1 MFKFIAAAALALVTT
16 LAAAATDINKAG
28 QAELE
33 AVKGIGPGMAQR
45 MLDARKTGPFAD
57 WADLRTRVKGVGESK
72 AQKFSEN
79 GLTVNGKAYTASAPA
94 VYKAPK
100 AKSEKG
106 EKGEKKGDKLAS

>member
-16 LAAAATDINKAG
+16 FAAASTDINKANL
-28 QAELE
+28 AELE

-45 MLDARKTGPFAD
+45 MLDARKAGPFND

-79 GLTVNGKAYTASAPA
+79 GLTVNGRPYAATGPA

-100 AKSEKG
+100 AKED
-106 EKGEKKGDKLAS
+106 KKAAPKAMLSGS

>member
-16 LAAAATDINKAG
+16 FAAAATDINKAG

-33 AVKGIGPGMAQR
+33 AVKGIGPSMAQR
-45 MLDARKTGPFAD
+45 MLDARKSGPFAD
-57 WADLRTRVKGVGESK
+57 WADLRTRVKGVGEGK
-72 AQKFSEN
+72 AAKLSEN

-100 AKSEKG
+100 PKADKA
-106 EKGEKKGDKLAS
+106 EKKADKLAS